1 MSDLN
6 EILNDIKEDNVHSDV
21 TVNDEDKVLLKD
33 ISEED
38 INEVRKL
45 SDLNDIYDEV
55 TDSDR
60 IEKNIV
66 LEAFAAMNIIKE
78 VDKAKLTEDPSYI
91 NKDILTE
98 FVNKTNKIYTLI
110 EITEHLESL
119 QLVKNQAEESVRLLE
134 GLLRMI
140 KDIRNGITIDPIVIQ
155 NGVSYNLLTDPMS
168 KLIYIVDH
176 EINYENFRD
185 RLSLSIKN
193 MFYETLSFI
202 NNKLNI
208 VNINEEITPLDLIRV
223 IHHIQEYVENFID
236 YINNLLNLTETN
248 SAKISYILEKLL
260 QYKEV
265 VKQYDNIYYIY
276 KDLTSTKSQLNYVLD
291 YYKLIY
297 KN

>member
-134 GLLRMI
+134 GLLRMVE
-140 KDIRNGITIDPIVIQ
+140 DIHNEINIHPIVIQ
-155 NGVSYNLLTDPMS
+155 NGVSYNLITDPLT
-168 KLIYIVDH
+168 KLIDIDDH

-185 RLSLSIKN
+185 KLSLSIKN
-193 MFYETLSFI
+193 VFYGTLSFI

-276 KDLTSTKSQLNYVLD
+276 KDLTSTKSQLNYVLE
-291 YYKLIY
+291 YYRLIY